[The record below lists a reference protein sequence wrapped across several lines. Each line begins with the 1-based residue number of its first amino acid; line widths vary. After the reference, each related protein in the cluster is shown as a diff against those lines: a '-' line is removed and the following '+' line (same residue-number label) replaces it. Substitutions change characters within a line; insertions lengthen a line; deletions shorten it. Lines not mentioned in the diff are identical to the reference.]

1 MSEHSLELPLQDN
14 SNEYKKHTIL
24 DKNEEIHRKNVSNTW
39 NYQELCRSMQL
50 IKMTLG
56 KILK

>member
-24 DKNEEIHRKNVSNTW
+24 DKNEEIHPKIFPI
-39 NYQELCRSMQL
+39 LGI
-50 IKMTLG
+50 IKSFADQCN
-56 KILK
+56 